1 MNINQT
7 SYMAQ
12 AAQASYAEL
21 NSGSGGTGLRDQLLL
36 QINKGVGRRRSRRA
50 SAGLLSTC

>member
-36 QINKGVGRRRSRRA
+36 QLNKGGWDGGDQDGQA
-50 SAGLLSTC
+50 QDY